1 MSMILDK
8 EKNSI
13 RILIPNSEATV
24 SAQIKNIKDSEVTG
38 FYTNDKEDIKKDIV
52 QFLNNDYDY
61 IVRVD
66 DVLNMI
72 NELNNYKNDFGYI
85 YKDSMSSINDSYE
98 FFKVSEH
105 KYLRIPRMYY
115 SGVDNRY
122 FKFDNH
128 DTVVKKLRA
137 ILYGDIT
144 GFDIIKNDNEK
155 YYIISTFVR
164 NNAIDVLNNKKNKL
178 ETFKN
183 DALEMSELRKFYLD
197 NLINNEH
204 IENEI
209 LNQQKFVKEY
219 PINRIKDLT
228 LDDYC
233 LGLDNFKQSFCY
245 KLEFGDYKT
254 TGFGIGGGVAAKFG
268 IYFSGSDNK
277 YHGKNNKVINDEEV
291 NSYFEEYKKQLVEF
305 LIEMKNNEPDFNVDD
320 KYPLLGGSGNYMVL
334 TKLLGLYYPDRFISI
349 SKLEIY
355 KKLCDYLKIKFEK
368 DAIKNSYYCNI
379 SFRNEVPESKNNH
392 GFYTANCIWKFFN
405 GSIDEIEETE
415 EGDNKSMKELF
426 KQWLLENG
434 LTIGTANGYISTI
447 NLTTKDALDDNLI
460 DKDIFEINNV
470 EELDK
475 VVDILSSNDKF
486 LRRKENHHNQNTAAL
501 NHYRNF
507 LSIDKNSEK
516 EADKYDKN
524 DFLNEVF
531 IEEDKYDSIVSIL
544 EKKKNIILEGAPG
557 VGKTFMAKRLAYS
570 IIGSKDT
577 NKVEL
582 IQFHQSYSYEDFIEG
597 YRPTEN
603 GFELQR
609 GIFYKLCK
617 KAFNDKSN
625 NYYLI
630 IDEINRGNLSKIFG
644 ELLMLIEYDKREES
658 LKLAYSEEDFSVPEN
673 LYIIG
678 LMNTA
683 DRSLALIDYAL
694 RRRFSFIRI
703 EPAFE
708 SSKFMK
714 NFKEKFDGDFSN
726 VLEIIK
732 RINDAIENDK
742 SLGSGFKIGHSYFCP
757 NIKDRKGNKKD
768 LEDIIRFEIIPLLEE
783 YWYDDEDT
791 LIQWEN
797 ALNGVI
803 ND

>member
-1 MSMILDK
+1 MSMIL
-8 EKNSI
+8 ENENNRI
-13 RILIPNSEATV
+13 RVLIPNSEATI

-38 FYTNDKEDIKKDIV
+38 FYTNDKEDLKNNIV
-52 QFLNNDYDY
+52 DFLNHDYDY
-61 IVRVD
+61 IVCID
-66 DVLNMI
+66 DVLKMI
-72 NELNNYKNDFGYI
+72 EELKKYVDDFGYI
-85 YKDSMSSINDSYE
+85 YKDSMTSINESYE
-98 FFKVSEH
+98 YFKVNAN
-105 KYLRIPRMYY
+105 KYLRIPKMYY

-122 FKFDNH
+122 FKFENQDH
-128 DTVVKKLRA
+128 VVKKLRA

-144 GFDIIKNDNEK
+144 GFDIVRNDKEK
-155 YYIISTFVR
+155 YFIISPFVR
-164 NNAIDVLNNKKNKL
+164 NNANDILTNKKQKL
-178 ETFKN
+178 DNSDEKK
-183 DALEMSELRKFYLD
+183 LEMSDLRKFY
-197 NLINNEH
+197 INNLNNNDH
-204 IENEI
+204 IKKEI
-209 LNQQKFVKEY
+209 LNQEKFVKEY
-219 PINRIKDLT
+219 PINKIKDLT
-228 LDDYC
+228 LEEYC
-233 LGLDNFKQSFCY
+233 LGLENFKQSFCY
-245 KLEFGDYKT
+245 KLEFGDYKA

-268 IYFSGSDNK
+268 IYYSGTDYK
-277 YHGKNNKVINDEEV
+277 YHGKNNKVIADEEV
-291 NSYFEEYKKQLVEF
+291 NDYFEEYKKQLVEF
-305 LIEMKNNEPDFNVDD
+305 LIDMNNNEPNFNVDD

-334 TKLLGLYYPDRFISI
+334 TKLLGLYYPDRFITT
-349 SKLEIY
+349 SKLNIY
-355 KKLCDYLKIKFEK
+355 KKMCEYLNIKFEK
-368 DAIKNSYYCNI
+368 DAIKNSYYCNGA
-379 SFRNEVPESKNNH
+379 FRKEVPEANAHH
-392 GFYTANCIWKFFN
+392 GFYVANCIWKFFN
-405 GSIDEIEETE
+405 GNDEEVE
-415 EGDNKSMKELF
+415 EGENKSMKEAF

-434 LTIGTANGYISTI
+434 LTVSTANGYISTI
-447 NLTTKDALDDNLI
+447 NLTTKDALEDNLI
-460 DKDIFEINNV
+460 EKDIFEISNI

-475 VVDILSSNDKF
+475 VIDILSSNDKF
-486 LRRKENHHNQNTAAL
+486 LKRKENNHNQNTAAL

-507 LSIDKNSEK
+507 LSIDKSSK
-516 EADKYDKN
+516 AVADKYNKN

-531 IEEDKYDSIVSIL
+531 IDESKYDSIVSIL
-544 EKKKNIILEGAPG
+544 NKKKNIILEGAPG

-577 NKVEL
+577 SKVEL

-617 KAFNDKSN
+617 KAYNDKSN

-644 ELLMLIEYDKREES
+644 ELLMLIEYDKREDS
-658 LKLAYSEEDFSVPEN
+658 LKLTYSEEEFSVPEN

-708 SSKFMK
+708 SQKFLK
-714 NFKEKFDGDFSN
+714 NFSEKFDSDYLN
-726 VLEIIK
+726 IIDIIK
-732 RINDAIENDK
+732 KINDAIENDK

-757 NIKDRKGNKKD
+757 NLKDRKGNKKD
-768 LEDIIRFEIIPLLEE
+768 LEDIIKYEIIPLLEE

>member
-13 RILIPNSEATV
+13 RVLIPNSEATI

-38 FYTNDKEDIKKDIV
+38 FYTNDKEELKKEIV
-52 QFLNNDYDY
+52 DFLASDYDY
-61 IVRVD
+61 IVKVD
-66 DVLNMI
+66 DILNMI
-72 NELNNYKNDFGYI
+72 NELNNYKIDFGYI
-85 YKDSMSSINDSYE
+85 YKDSMSSISDSYE
-98 FFKVSEH
+98 YFKTNAN

-122 FKFDNH
+122 FKFENQDP
-128 DTVVKKLRA
+128 VVKKLRA

-144 GFDIIKNDNEK
+144 GFDILKNDNEK
-155 YYIISTFVR
+155 YYIISPFVR
-164 NNAIDVLNNKKNKL
+164 NNAIDILNNKKNKL
-178 ETFKN
+178 DSTTDKE
-183 DALEMSELRKFYLD
+183 LEMTQLRKFYLD
-197 NLINNEH
+197 NLNDNNH

-219 PINRIKDLT
+219 PIDRIKSLT
-228 LDDYC
+228 LEEYC
-233 LGLDNFKQSFCY
+233 LGLENFKQSFCY
-245 KLEFGDYKT
+245 KLEFGEYKA

-268 IYFSGSDNK
+268 IYFSGSDYK
-277 YHGKNNKVINDEEV
+277 YHGKNNKVINEEEV
-291 NSYFEEYKKQLVEF
+291 DSYFEEYKNQLVEF
-305 LIEMKNNEPDFNVDD
+305 LTEMENNEPSFDVDN

-334 TKLLGLYYPDRFISI
+334 TKLLGLYYPDRFITT
-349 SKLEIY
+349 SKLDIY
-355 KKLCDYLKIKFEK
+355 KKLCEYLNIKFEK
-368 DAIKNSYYCNI
+368 DAIKNSYYCNV
-379 SFRNEVPESKNNH
+379 SFRKEVPEANDHH
-392 GFYTANCIWKFFN
+392 GFYVANCIWKFFN
-405 GSIDEIEETE
+405 GSAEEIEEGE
-415 EGDNKSMKELF
+415 NKSMKELF

-434 LTIGTANGYISTI
+434 LTVGTANGYISTI
-447 NLTTKDALDDNLI
+447 NLTTRDALDDNLI
-460 DKDIFEINNV
+460 DKDIFEINTV
-470 EELDK
+470 DELDK
-475 VVDILSSNDKF
+475 VIDLLSSNDKF
-486 LRRKENHHNQNTAAL
+486 LKRKENNHNQNTAAL

-507 LSIDKNSEK
+507 LSVDKNSEIV
-516 EADKYDKN
+516 ADKYDKN

-531 IEEDKYDSIVSIL
+531 IDEEKYNSIVSML
-544 EKKKNIILEGAPG
+544 DKKKNIILEGAPG

-577 NKVEL
+577 SKVEL

-617 KAFNDKSN
+617 KAYNDKSN

-644 ELLMLIEYDKREES
+644 ELLMLIEYDKREDS

-708 SSKFMK
+708 SSKFIK
-714 NFKEKFDGDFSN
+714 NFNDKFDNDYTN
-726 VLEIIK
+726 IIDIIK
-732 RINDAIENDK
+732 KINDAIENDK

-757 NIKDRKGNKKD
+757 NLKDRKGNKKD
-768 LEDIIRFEIIPLLEE
+768 LEDIIRYEIIPLLEE